1 MSSFHGAPCQ
11 FQAESA
17 EDEALDT
24 EVSDVFFFLAE
35 GVVKYV
41 VYVYL
46 CVSVRIWS
54 FYFFHVMLIV
64 VFFRDHISI
73 LYFYV
78 VI

>member
-54 FYFFHVMLIV
+54 FYFSMLCSLSYFLGI
-64 VFFRDHISI
+64 IY
-73 LYFYV
+73 LYYTFML
-78 VI
+78 